1 MHPVHRTLQPVKTSD
16 DAGERALLRRVGAR
30 DRAAMREF
38 YLLYHRRL
46 ARFLMRIDR
55 RYGLVEEIVNDTML
69 AVWQQAGSFRG
80 ESRVSTWVMGI
91 AWRQGLKSIR
101 TATRAERHSSG
112 VPDFGAEELPPAEV
126 SERREWLGKAL
137 ALLSVEQRATLE
149 LTYYG
154 GYSCEEIAG
163 IMECPT
169 NTVKTRMYYAREK
182 LRGVLPQLATPTAE
196 GAP

>member
-1 MHPVHRTLQPVKTSD
+1 MHPVSRTLQPVRSTDES
-16 DAGERALLRRVGAR
+16 GERALLRRIGER

-46 ARFLMRIDR
+46 ARFLVRVDR

-69 AVWQQAGSFRG
+69 AVWQQAAAFRG
-80 ESRVSTWVMGI
+80 DSRVSTWVMGI
-91 AWRQGLKSIR
+91 AWRQGLKSVR
-101 TATRAERHSSG
+101 SASRAERHAAET
-112 VPDFGAEELPPAEV
+112 PDLGPDELPPADE
-126 SERREWLGKAL
+126 SERREWLAKAL
-137 ALLSVEQRATLE
+137 ATLSVEQRATLE

-154 GYSCEEIAG
+154 GYSCEEIAA

-182 LRGVLPQLATPTAE
+182 LRGVLPKLATPLSE
-196 GAP
+196 FGP